1 MATLEAKL
9 MLRDQFTEVLNTID
23 QSLDKAAQSMNSFKQ
38 QVAELEQV
46 LYSASAA
53 IEHMNA
59 TLQTSI
65 DQVWNIIQPM
75 TDRLMELFGN
85 FGDQISSFIDIK
97 DFVTKIV
104 EGLTAIIKVVEKIE
118 NIAQSDLGTA
128 LVGGIENFDQVQS
141 VLSKLVKA
149 SMESLKQAMSG
160 AGLFKGIFEKIKTS
174 ISQGFEEISGKLN
187 GMGEVFSGK
196 NIVRSLE
203 QSKNLIKNFFSVIKN
218 IAGEGSQKFAGAWGK
233 ISGVFKGFGP
243 QLELF
248 KKAFQKL
255 KEPISDVVSTIKEQF
270 TKLSDLFDRLKGFL
284 GFGKEASSN
293 ESSSAGGGFLAE
305 SFVKPINTFFDTVN
319 GFAKK
324 AANLALVYG
333 IVAIIKEAA
342 QALKDVMDKVPDDL
356 GELAKKFGIMTLA
369 LAAMGVIVAVAGA
382 LADKN
387 PAKAFNGLLIVA
399 GLSINLL
406 LAAEAMKQIDDNVP
420 SDFGSF
426 AAKIGAMALALA
438 SMGGLVAVAGILAN
452 LNPAAAIA
460 GLVVIAAMSLEL
472 MLAAEAM
479 KQIDEK
485 VSDDFGGFSNK
496 LANIA
501 LAIGGFI
508 TLATAIGAVIATGIG
523 GAAIIAGMIAIAA
536 VAGELMLMA
545 EAILQ
550 VDEKVPDEFGNVEEK
565 ITNLLDVIQIFTNS
579 DLGSIG
585 DLLSNIVGSLNTS
598 LISGIVDELVS
609 VAENLQKIEGIE
621 IADSVGEKI
630 HEILSAVETINGEK
644 SIFKTIGDTFK
655 SGFDNSMYENVAESV
670 AAITQIAS
678 DLSMLGMVPLPIDA
692 ITKKVED
699 LLGICDLIIGVD
711 NEDKGFWSSLKDKF
725 TSGFDAS
732 TFSHV
737 IDSVNYLLSIASGLS
752 ALGLIPFDKQQLET
766 KVSDILEIID
776 LLGSGEE
783 GFWGKLGNTF
793 GSKFD
798 ATTLSNVSGSIE
810 HLIGI
815 TNKLIALAEIP
826 IDKEAVLQRIKDIG
840 EVIEEMNQFPE
851 LVGFEGMEAMVGLFT
866 TLTETIMT
874 AIQDATTN
882 GMEMLATSIEAG
894 VAQVKAAVENIKEE
908 IVQAFNGLPAQLQMT
923 GGYAMVGLAN
933 GIRIGAESAI
943 SAAQTIA
950 LRVASI
956 VRQALDVHSP
966 SRVMMEIGGF
976 VSEGLA
982 KGIAT
987 AQYMVEKTSDAL
999 ALAAIPDQLA
1009 TVSANGVISSSVQVD
1024 DKDISRIKAS
1034 TSQAVIVQHK
1044 QVVPQVTVN
1053 VENNNAEALNVE
1065 DIVERVEEV
1074 ILDAMDADL
1083 S

>member
-23 QSLDKAAQSMNSFKQ
+23 QSLDKAAQSMISFKQ

-53 IEHMNA
+53 IDHMNA

-203 QSKNLIKNFFSVIKN
+203 QSKNLIKIFFSVIKT

-255 KEPISDVVSTIKEQF
+255 KEPISGVVSTIKEQF

-369 LAAMGVIVAVAGA
+369 LAAMGVI
-382 LADKN
+382 
-387 PAKAFNGLLIVA
+387 
-399 GLSINLL
+399 
-406 LAAEAMKQIDDNVP
+406 
-420 SDFGSF
+420 
-426 AAKIGAMALALA
+426 
-438 SMGGLVAVAGILAN
+438 VAVAGILAN

-655 SGFDNSMYENVAESV
+655 SGFDNSMYENIAESV

-678 DLSMLGMVPLPIDA
+678 DLSMLGMIPLPIDA

-874 AIQDATTN
+874 AIQDAITN